1 MTAGKFSFTGSL
13 TTVVVRAH
21 GRAARKASS
30 RKRFTITVTF
40 TPSGGGTAVTKTITV
55 KPKKPAKKH

>member
-1 MTAGKFSFTGSL
+1 L